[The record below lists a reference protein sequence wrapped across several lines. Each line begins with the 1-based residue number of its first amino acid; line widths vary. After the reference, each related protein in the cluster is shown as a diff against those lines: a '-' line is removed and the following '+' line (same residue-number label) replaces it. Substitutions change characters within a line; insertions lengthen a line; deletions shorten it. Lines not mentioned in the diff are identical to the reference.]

1 MKKARFEGK
10 IDFRERGGEGECS
23 ILYCSVWTKS
33 STFRGD
39 RSYSGVWG
47 RGVGRY
53 TFCDQNQNLILC
65 FEISKEMLDI
75 LTK

>member
-10 IDFRERGGEGECS
+10 IDFRERVGGGECS
-23 ILYCSVWTKS
+23 ILYCGVWTKA

-39 RSYSGVWG
+39 RSYSDVWG